1 MARPDWALWPTPLN
15 RTLCPNLRG
24 EVHFDLSAANH
35 QAMRGLVTDD
45 EICHHFVNVA
55 GLVACTNDRRSP
67 SFSSPW
73 ASSVR
78 SILRKM
84 CMANFETESESCMHA
99 LAATATCGAHAHC
112 TSARFFVANL
122 LGADNPLAWG
132 RPANPSASSVSWAPT
147 LELLAQRQRGMLRV
161 PFGARGGSGSAE
173 EPSEADAS
181 GTNLPTVSL
190 ADRFRLH
197 GMTQRAPPSPI
208 NEPGISETGLT
219 LSANKLVESKS
230 KGQSV
235 STLDGPSHLN
245 DGHLLVAGP
254 QESST
259 LPRDFDSVEKAHL
272 DTLTA
277 PGRDSTVGDEH
288 APNRAKLDRCSEQ
301 LDTAIQDSTP
311 TMEDFILRSR
321 SSSHTAPKSLR
332 MLYSALLCCKGPMKP
347 GPTKLSKAWYR
358 FGFLLRRHASLE
370 AAAEVALHHAIS
382 LSPETA
388 GPPNAELLLLKLD
401 NWTLNPIPAGTGVH
415 DTMRQVRELPVMRYL
430 LGSHL

>member
-1 MARPDWALWPTPLN
+1 
-15 RTLCPNLRG
+15 
-24 EVHFDLSAANH
+24 
-35 QAMRGLVTDD
+35 
-45 EICHHFVNVA
+45 
-55 GLVACTNDRRSP
+55 
-67 SFSSPW
+67 
-73 ASSVR
+73 
-78 SILRKM
+78 
-84 CMANFETESESCMHA
+84 
-99 LAATATCGAHAHC
+99 
-112 TSARFFVANL
+112 
-122 LGADNPLAWG
+122 
-132 RPANPSASSVSWAPT
+132 
-147 LELLAQRQRGMLRV
+147 MLRV

-311 TMEDFILRSR
+311 TMEGPTTHLHEHVLNTFLYPAPCSTADFILRSR

-332 MLYSALLCCKGPMKP
+332 MLYSAVSGLLLFCHARDDCSPLHPVPITFSSHSRNESCGC
-347 GPTKLSKAWYR
+347 A
-358 FGFLLRRHASLE
+358 ASLLQGPNE
-370 AAAEVALHHAIS
+370 TWTHQALQGLVSIR
-382 LSPETA
+382 
-388 GPPNAELLLLKLD
+388 
-401 NWTLNPIPAGTGVH
+401 
-415 DTMRQVRELPVMRYL
+415 M
-430 LGSHL
+430 

>member
-1 MARPDWALWPTPLN
+1 
-15 RTLCPNLRG
+15 
-24 EVHFDLSAANH
+24 
-35 QAMRGLVTDD
+35 
-45 EICHHFVNVA
+45 
-55 GLVACTNDRRSP
+55 
-67 SFSSPW
+67 
-73 ASSVR
+73 
-78 SILRKM
+78 
-84 CMANFETESESCMHA
+84 
-99 LAATATCGAHAHC
+99 
-112 TSARFFVANL
+112 
-122 LGADNPLAWG
+122 
-132 RPANPSASSVSWAPT
+132 
-147 LELLAQRQRGMLRV
+147 MLRV

-401 NWTLNPIPAGTGVH
+401 NWTLNPIPAGTGAH